1 MIAMSF
7 NDSDNSNPRQ
17 DGWQAGFL
25 AMLPT
30 IRRVASIRL
39 NRLRGEARQDA
50 IAEVIACCAVAYARL
65 YRQGRVELAYPSVL
79 AQFAV
84 RQYHDGRRV
93 GSTLRIGDVLSP
105 YAQRRKG
112 FHVERLDWFNDEENG
127 WKEAVVEDGQ
137 TPVPDQAAF
146 RLDFP
151 AWLASQ
157 GARRRKIAETLALGH
172 STNETAERFSLS
184 PARISQMRR
193 EFCRS
198 WRDYQGE
205 PSPA

>member
-7 NDSDNSNPRQ
+7 NDSNNDKARR

-39 NRLRGEARQDA
+39 NRLRGEAREDA
-50 IAEVIACCAVAYARL
+50 IQEVIACCAVAYARL

-79 AQFAV
+79 ARFAV
-84 RQYHDGRRV
+84 RQYHDGRRF
-93 GSTLRIGDVLSP
+93 GGTLCIRDVLSP

-127 WKEAVVEDGQ
+127 WKEAVVFDDE
-137 TPVPDQAAF
+137 TPVVDQVAF

-151 AWLASQ
+151 AWLATQ
-157 GARRRKIAETLALGH
+157 GKRRRKIAETLALGH
-172 STNETAERFSLS
+172 TTGEVAKRFAVS
-184 PARISQMRR
+184 PGRISGLRR